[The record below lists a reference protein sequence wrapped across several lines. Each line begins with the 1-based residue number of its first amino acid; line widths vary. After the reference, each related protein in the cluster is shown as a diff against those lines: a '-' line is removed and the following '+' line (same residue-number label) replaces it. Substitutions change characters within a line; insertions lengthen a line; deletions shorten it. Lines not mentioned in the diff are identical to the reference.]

1 MRRQHQFSHIIELN
15 CFALL
20 YGFLYVTSIKHV
32 DHVPSLAS
40 ITRVSAQNPL
50 RNWIVK
56 SEEKMLKEKEKERK
70 NKWYS
75 NGKEKLKEFCSFFF
89 FFHASKKSRRINW
102 NHTHTHKNRA
112 NHLITAAGST
122 HSRQTDFR
130 QEIYLSIYLSKW
142 LWLQF
147 ISRSAL
153 HFHLWRRR
161 VCYYSIRSFQM
172 IFSRIFIVLRL
183 SSQTHRQ
190 REIEVSFH
198 PKRRRCGF
206 AWLFFGVIFS
216 LLFHSSN
223 INISAF

>member
-15 CFALL
+15 CFASL

-89 FFHASKKSRRINW
+89 FFHASKKSRRINR

-130 QEIYLSIYLSKW
+130 QEIYLSIYPSGYGFNLS
-142 LWLQF
+142 LAQLYISTCGDGVCVLLFYSF
-147 ISRSAL
+147 ISNDFQP
-153 HFHLWRRR
+153 HFYCTPAQLTDTQTKGDWGLFLSEASTVWFCLAFFRRN
-161 VCYYSIRSFQM
+161 F
-172 IFSRIFIVLRL
+172 
-183 SSQTHRQ
+183 
-190 REIEVSFH
+190 
-198 PKRRRCGF
+198 
-206 AWLFFGVIFS
+206 FS
-216 LLFHSSN
+216 L
-223 INISAF
+223 ISQQ